1 MFCSTFS
8 TSQITNSSKS
18 EGNRSLLYRTF
29 ADFFPQTR
37 VFLYVS
43 LMSPEGSA
51 MGGGGGAQR
60 PVLRVTEPNKT
71 GTRSARAHTRGQK
84 WLV

>member
-51 MGGGGGAQR
+51 MGGGGAHSAQFC
-60 PVLRVTEPNKT
+60 VLLSLTRRV
-71 GTRSARAHTRGQK
+71 RAVRGRTHAAK
-84 WLV
+84 ND